1 MCDHCAKVTSQK
13 GYTGQVTC
21 RCDQEKKN
29 DVVKERDYGGCCSKR
44 AREVAGGCCMS
55 GCCKLNKVEK
65 NERNPESANCN
76 KQMMKDEGCCY
87 ENSK

>member
-44 AREVAGGCCMS
+44 EKKAYGGCCGAKCCAGTKEERG
-55 GCCKLNKVEK
+55 GCCNDASTDRK
-65 NERNPESANCN
+65 S
-76 KQMMKDEGCCY
+76 CCPPG
-87 ENSK
+87 K